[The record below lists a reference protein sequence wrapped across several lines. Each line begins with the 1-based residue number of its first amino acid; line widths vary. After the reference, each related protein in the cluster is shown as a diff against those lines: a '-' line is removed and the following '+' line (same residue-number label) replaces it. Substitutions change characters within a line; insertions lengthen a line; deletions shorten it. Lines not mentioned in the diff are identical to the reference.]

1 MKIVYR
7 LVAYSRETERL
18 IGSHDVSEA
27 IVAKAKRI
35 AGIPDDDDGCGDY
48 PLDDRQAR
56 KIGELMSVPVK
67 LDTAEYFLEPYVF
80 EADAGEPAARR

>member
-27 IVAKAKRI
+27 VVVKAKSI

-56 KIGELMSVPVK
+56 EIGKLMRVPVK

-80 EADAGEPAARR
+80 EQDTEGPLRE

>member
-1 MKIVYR
+1 MKTIYR

-27 IVAKAKRI
+27 AVAKAKRI

-48 PLDDRQAR
+48 PLDGRQAR
-56 KIGELMSVPVK
+56 EIGKLISVPVK

-80 EADAGEPAARR
+80 EANAGGSTHE